1 MISFKIIRQKG
12 KIKLVQKTKPYRR
25 KIITTYYVGDLHDR
39 KEFINYEEAVKYF
52 EFLINK
58 EVK

>member
-25 KIITTYYVGDLHDR
+25 KIITTYYVGDLS
-39 KEFINYEEAVKYF
+39 
-52 EFLINK
+52 
-58 EVK
+58 